1 MNCFDCKI
9 PCEYSNPFGFCQL
22 TICAK
27 KGVELPNGAFEKGYQ
42 PADAM
47 KALDEKIKKVSEKGT
62 WDGVDVDKYMAELR
76 GRDTELQQA
85 ASNLVDAVE
94 KYVEPKPGDT
104 YCSRNEVLMA
114 KNKLKKLISE

>member
-1 MNCFDCKI
+1 MNCFDCNI
-9 PCEYSNPFGFCQL
+9 PCEYSNPLGYCYKEQ
-22 TICAK
+22 
-27 KGVELPNGAFEKGYQ
+27 GGLPHGPFEKDYQ

-47 KALDEKIKKVSEKGT
+47 KALDEKIKRVSEKGT

-94 KYVEPKPGDT
+94 RYTMGKCLRSELLIKM
-104 YCSRNEVLMA
+104 NE
-114 KNKLKKLISE
+114 LKKLIGE